1 MDIVLRIGFL
11 RYPAA
16 ARATNQHPENGGF
29 QSMAVPPSHPK
40 LDHCN
45 IETLG
50 DLGISHFAEPPNRF
64 CLVLNIYIDIVS
76 ISQNQPWS
84 HSDMDIKI
92 TQPDPYH
99 KPINIDIGDDYQCYI
114 YIYMHMH
121 DLIYILH
128 TIATIYKAMIYVK
141 PTISKDW
148 DRMG

>member
-1 MDIVLRIGFL
+1 VDIVLRIGFL

-64 CLVLNIYIDIVS
+64 CLVLNIYIY
-76 ISQNQPWS
+76 
-84 HSDMDIKI
+84 I

-114 YIYMHMH
+114 YIYAYARSDLYITYNSYNLQGH
-121 DLIYILH
+121 DIC
-128 TIATIYKAMIYVK
+128 KANHK
-141 PTISKDW
+141 
-148 DRMG
+148 